1 MQAQQ
6 CAATLGLSIAALTKQ
21 ASGQEN
27 SIMVVVQVF
36 PLLLGGRELLS
47 ARFLSQV
54 SLSLWPSSSFVNA
67 ECR

>member
-36 PLLLGGRELLS
+36 PLLLGGREGAPLGS
-47 ARFLSQV
+47 VPQSSQSQ
-54 SLSLWPSSSFVNA
+54 SLAFF
-67 ECR
+67 